1 MEKLQKLLIQVFTPS
16 GNIKPCGRETCT
28 RLIEEA
34 SAFYPDIDFG
44 NPETGFMN
52 EDNFR
57 KVFFQSS

>member
-1 MEKLQKLLIQVFTPS
+1 MKKLQKLLNQVFTPS
-16 GNIKPCGRETCT
+16 GEVKPCGREICI

-34 SAFYPDIDFG
+34 SANYPETDFG

-57 KVFFQSS
+57 KVFF